1 MSACCRG
8 WCFLGCRNVTDAFIV
23 PPSYSLTTAETV
35 RVLLSY
41 LVEVQDSSDT
51 DRAYR

>member
-1 MSACCRG
+1 MLNSTL
-8 WCFLGCRNVTDAFIV
+8 FMLL
-23 PPSYSLTTAETV
+23 SYSLTTAETV